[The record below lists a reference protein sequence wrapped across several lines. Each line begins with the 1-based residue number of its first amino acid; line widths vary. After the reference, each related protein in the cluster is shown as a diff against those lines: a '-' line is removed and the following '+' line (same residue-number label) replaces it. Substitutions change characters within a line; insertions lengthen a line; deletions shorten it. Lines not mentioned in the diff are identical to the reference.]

1 MPKSNVTISVR
12 NVNPT
17 TSVFDIDGE
26 VTGFAEEVLMDA
38 YTRASMHGAKNI
50 ALNFTDLD
58 YMNSSGIGLLVTLLV
73 RVQRQKQKLLA
84 FGLSEHYKQI
94 FELTRLNEAIGIY
107 ETEQEAVRAVAEAGP
122 VR

>member
-1 MPKSNVTISVR
+1 MPKSNVTVSVR

-84 FGLSEHYKQI
+84 FGLSERRNP
-94 FELTRLNEAIGIY
+94 LRG
-107 ETEQEAVRAVAEAGP
+107 V
-122 VR
+122 